1 MANRRSKRYNRLYL
15 LLAMVL
21 GLLLLINY
29 TGGRKDF
36 TPLEDA
42 VLTLFAPVQKMFA
55 RAGTNIQ
62 YFFDTVAEFQKYKSE
77 NEYLKKE
84 IALLESRL
92 HYLQELQTE
101 NHRYRKLLEFSQDSG
116 FEILPAEV
124 IARDP
129 SQWFGAITVSRGYLD
144 GVQQEMAVIT
154 DQGLVGMIS
163 SVSPHSSQVIL
174 LTDPRLAV
182 SAIVQRSRE
191 AGVVGIVESYPKS
204 PVYLRLTNLPLEAN
218 VLPGDHVISSGM
230 GGIFP
235 KGLYIGKV
243 RELDQDQPGLVLT
256 AVIEPKVDFNRL
268 EEVLIVVGGSYHWGE
283 AETEDDHELNSMEET
298 NGEEKTG
305 DFRETEQ

>member
-1 MANRRSKRYNRLYL
+1 MANRHSKGYRRLYV

-21 GLLLLINY
+21 GLLVLINY
-29 TGGRKDF
+29 TGSRKNF

-42 VLTLFAPVQKMFA
+42 MLILFAPVQKIFA
-55 RAGTNIQ
+55 RAGSNIQ
-62 YFFDTVAEFQKYKSE
+62 HFFDTVAEFQQIKTE
-77 NEYLKKE
+77 NEHLKKE
-84 IALLESRL
+84 LTSLDSRL
-92 HYLQELQTE
+92 LYLQELQKE
-101 NHRYRKLLEFSQDSG
+101 NYRYRELLEFKQNSG
-116 FEILPAEV
+116 FELLPAEV

-129 SQWFGAITVSRGYLD
+129 SQWFGTITINRGYLD

-154 DQGLVGMIS
+154 YQGLVGMIS

-191 AGVVGIVESYPKS
+191 AGVIGIVESYPKS

-218 VLPGDHVISSGM
+218 ILPGDQVISSGM

-243 RELDQDQPGLVLT
+243 KELSQDQPELVLT
-256 AVIEPKVDFNRL
+256 AVIEPKVNFNRL
-268 EEVLIVVGGSYHWGE
+268 EEVLIVLGGSCGEGYLE
-283 AETEDDHELNSMEET
+283 AEEENNEEDADGAGAGET
-298 NGEEKTG
+298 
-305 DFRETEQ
+305 REQ

>member
-1 MANRRSKRYNRLYL
+1 MANRHSKGYRRLYL
-15 LLAMVL
+15 LLAIVL
-21 GLLLLINY
+21 GLLVLINY
-29 TGGRKDF
+29 TGSRKDF

-42 VLTLFAPVQKMFA
+42 VLTLLAPVQKMFA

-62 YFFDTVAEFQKYKSE
+62 YFFDTVAQFQQFKAE
-77 NEYLKKE
+77 NEHLKKE
-84 IALLESRL
+84 ITLLESRL
-92 HYLQELQTE
+92 LYLQELQKE
-101 NHRYRKLLEFSQDSG
+101 NHRYRELLEFRHNSG
-116 FEILPAEV
+116 FELLPAEV

-129 SQWFGAITVSRGYLD
+129 SQWFGTITINRGYLD

-154 DQGLVGMIS
+154 GQGLVGMIS

-243 RELDQDQPGLVLT
+243 KELAKDQPGLVLT
-256 AVIEPKVDFNRL
+256 AVIEPKVNFNRL
-268 EEVLIVVGGSYHWGE
+268 EEVLIVLGGSYQENGAE
-283 AETEDDHELNSMEET
+283 AEEDEEEDTGSPREME
-298 NGEEKTG
+298 
-305 DFRETEQ
+305 Q